1 MSNNRD
7 LGIQGSP
14 GKGDTDRTTDVKKFQ
29 DNLAEIPLNPSDKT
43 GFKEVSKGRYRKTY
57 GRPKAEASRAEPS
70 LAPATPT
77 PASLMLASR
86 AKRSALGGS
95 SDH

>member
-1 MSNNRD
+1 MRTRD

-14 GKGDTDRTTDVKKFQ
+14 GKGDADRTTDVKKFQ
-29 DNLAEIPLNPSDKT
+29 DNLASIPLNPSDKT
-43 GFKEVSKGRYRKTY
+43 GFKKLSDGRYRKTY
-57 GRPKAEASRAEPS
+57 GSKKAEAASRTEPS
-70 LAPATPT
+70 APVPT

-86 AKRSALGGS
+86 AKRTALGGS